1 MKKIALVTG
10 AAGGLGRAFVAEL
23 IKEELLDEIWSI
35 GRNREKLA
43 RLKELSAIK

>member
-23 IKEELLDEIWSI
+23 IKEELDEIWSI
-35 GRNREKLA
+35 GRNRKAGALEGIF
-43 RLKELSAIK
+43 RR